1 MSKNSKFCQKNWKLK
16 IFRPYLRY
24 ASEMFRSDFS
34 LLCSNFQQASNL
46 DLSEIKDAQMAKN
59 SENEDFAI
67 LNNFDHIKCVF
78 RA

>member
-1 MSKNSKFCQKNWKLK
+1 
-16 IFRPYLRY
+16 
-24 ASEMFRSDFS
+24 MFRFDFS
-34 LLCSNFQQASNL
+34 QLCSNFPQASKS
-46 DLSEIKDAQMAKN
+46 DLGKIKDVQMAKN